1 MVGVKISLISQ
12 HSFSIHTLWGSF
24 RLRSNL
30 CFIKFSHFF
39 IVFLSSVGGRT
50 LDPLLTLALHRLFV
64 WTSNWNQLDSHR
76 RNQNQDGQN
85 VSLSSPSILN
95 PWGDVITEKYCPRTI
110 SLASGCKISP
120 LSGLSGIVLVIVRWI
135 SKKYLLSAVHRPNSH
150 FGKSVWYA
158 KS

>member
-1 MVGVKISLISQ
+1 MFIVHVHCSLFMFIVHVHCSLFMFIVNCSHGATLIFDDLFCSLSQKVWFCIKYGGPNIWYMVGVKISLISQ
-12 HSFSIHTLWGSF
+12 HSFSIRTLWGSF

-30 CFIKFSHFF
+30 CFIKFSQFF

-85 VSLSSPSILN
+85 VSLLSPSILN
-95 PWGDVITEKYCPRTI
+95 P
-110 SLASGCKISP
+110 
-120 LSGLSGIVLVIVRWI
+120 
-135 SKKYLLSAVHRPNSH
+135 
-150 FGKSVWYA
+150 
-158 KS
+158 